1 MNVTVKIGDEGI
13 TLEKIQGFFV
23 GIIEYVQSVSLAR
36 VRVRD
41 RLRIL
46 GIAIL
51 QLVTKTIRKQFSS
64 LDKKI
69 KVITEKLWKGTVI
82 EIDGIKYTLLDFDS
96 FEIVSSVLAKFE
108 NFMPMW
114 LKPRRREVLV
124 DIGAHIGKY
133 TLTAAKVVGNE
144 GMVVAIEPHPVNY
157 QVLQRNIGLN
167 NLKNVIALNLAAWNT
182 DCELKL
188 FTGDVAGHHSAK
200 VNRRLGWVKVEAR
213 VMDQVLK
220 ELRLGRVDWIKI
232 DVEGAECEVLCGLD
246 ETISKYKPKIIT
258 EVFYEN
264 VHARAQNVEEMKRF
278 MKKHEYGLIRISPF
292 FEDYVYFLCIPFSHN
307 LENHEIMKTYI
318 EL

>member
-23 GIIEYVQSVSLAR
+23 GIIERVQIVSLAR

-41 RLRIL
+41 KLRIL

-69 KVITEKLWKGTVI
+69 KVITEKLWRGTVI
-82 EIDGIKYTLLDFDS
+82 EIDGIKYTLLDFES

-108 NFMPMW
+108 SVMSMW
-114 LKPRRREVLV
+114 LTPRRREVLV

-167 NLKNVIALNLAAWNT
+167 NLENVIALNLAAWNT

-213 VMDQVLK
+213 VMDHVLK

-278 MKKHEYGLIRISPF
+278 MKDHEYGLIRISPF
-292 FEDYVYFLCIPFSHN
+292 FEDYVYFLCIPFSYN
-307 LENHEIMKTYI
+307 LENHGIMKIYR